1 MMESHD
7 QFDFWYAVNNS
18 HVIVP
23 PKRQLES
30 FGTTTIRYHLVTEMM
45 DAVNQTRIREGRV
58 HAYKPQILL
67 PSSFMDSNLEGF
79 SEEQAVRY
87 MAWLQRFEKNLTIL
101 KYGFKIRK
109 EEIQTELVYRPI
121 DEVLDRLRADVLQR
135 DQPMESVIRGVEE
148 PWEVCLIKLMVEMV
162 ERSITGNASDLQR
175 DPNGYHAE
183 IEKAFSEAARD
194 RSKIDSLAALLK
206 SRNLFE
212 HYEDRFFSLVR
223 VG

>member
-1 MMESHD
+1 MESQD

-30 FGTTTIRYHLVTEMM
+30 FGTTTIRYHLVTELM
-45 DAVNQTRIREGRV
+45 DAVDQTRIREGRV

-67 PSSFMDSNLEGF
+67 PSTFMDSNLEGF
-79 SEEQAVRY
+79 SEEQAARY

-109 EEIQTELVYRPI
+109 EEVQTELVYRPI
-121 DEVLDRLRADVLQR
+121 DEVLDTLRADVVQR

-162 ERSITGNASDLQR
+162 ERSVTGNASDLQR
-175 DPNGYHAE
+175 DPHGYHAE

-206 SRNLFE
+206 ARSLFE

-223 VG
+223 VN

>member
-1 MMESHD
+1 MESQD

-79 SEEQAVRY
+79 SEEQAARY

-121 DEVLDRLRADVLQR
+121 DEVLDTLKADVLQR

-206 SRNLFE
+206 ARNLFE
-212 HYEDRFFSLVR
+212 HYEDRFFSLIR
-223 VG
+223 VS